1 MLASTVVLWVGL
13 VFQNEGCPEY
23 TIIEELQVEY
33 FMGKW
38 YEQYTTVE
46 EADDCGL
53 LDITIGSST
62 YMNVSQSYI
71 NLEND
76 TKSELHGRVR
86 WPQPPYGH
94 LQLKFGKYQSWVN
107 YDILETDYSNY
118 AVMYSCQTT
127 WLGAQTE

>member
-1 MLASTVVLWVGL
+1 MSTVALWAGL
-13 VFQNEGCPEY
+13 VYRNEGCPEY

-46 EADDCGL
+46 EEKDCGL

-71 NLEND
+71 DLENN
-76 TKSELHGRVR
+76 TRS
-86 WPQPPYGH
+86 
-94 LQLKFGKYQSWVN
+94 
-107 YDILETDYSNY
+107 I
-118 AVMYSCQTT
+118 
-127 WLGAQTE
+127 